1 MTTRVSNLTRER
13 RELKRCEEVF
23 QSAAAGESMPAK
35 FCGTINATTESVI
48 VRARAGTRVL
58 LPPYRTP
65 ESLQRPIS
73 GLSWWLCRGLHY
85 RWLRRR
91 LRCWH
96 GPHKS
101 KSASETKRESV
112 SNKQSWLS
120 AVVMAIRR
128 SIYSPSAGQRA
139 AGSCNAARDRLEAHD
154 LPICQSPQ
162 LQIILLFTSG
172 RASREILF
180 TPLLSLQLS

>member
-73 GLSWWLCRGLHY
+73 GLSFGLGASHLFCFGKHLKATPSRKGIQGFGVSHFARRY
-85 RWLRRR
+85 R
-91 LRCWH
+91 
-96 GPHKS
+96 
-101 KSASETKRESV
+101 SES
-112 SNKQSWLS
+112 SQHSG
-120 AVVMAIRR
+120 I
-128 SIYSPSAGQRA
+128 GF
-139 AGSCNAARDRLEAHD
+139 RDHRV
-154 LPICQSPQ
+154 Q
-162 LQIILLFTSG
+162 G
-172 RASREILF
+172 RIQ
-180 TPLLSLQLS
+180 LSLRFGNLMPKLLGCLSS